1 MEYAKPVPTL
11 NALIKLA
18 LFVPQQAP
26 QIPVTLIK
34 CVDLVL
40 ISSAMIATTFARK
53 RPQTKQAILMAGVD
67 CASLTQNVLKILRL
81 SAKQKVLPTLQP
93 AITAETVKQTSAEM
107 IDSSALR
114 EVLTKLQA
122 ATEFADPVMQLNVP
136 TQIIFV

>member
-40 ISSAMIATTFARK
+40 ISSAMIATTFAEK
-53 RPQTKQAILMAGVD
+53 SPQTRQATLTA
-67 CASLTQNVLKILRL
+67 CAKAATSTQNV
-81 SAKQKVLPTLQP
+81 
-93 AITAETVKQTSAEM
+93 
-107 IDSSALR
+107 
-114 EVLTKLQA
+114 
-122 ATEFADPVMQLNVP
+122 
-136 TQIIFV
+136 